1 MKSDAES
8 KTLLSK
14 KTSRPINQSTPHHV
28 ITISTSITFHEQL
41 TTSSSS
47 LDKEETYDNV
57 CVEGFDNSKHVHV
70 NRKSCHKDENVN
82 IIVIF

>member
-8 KTLLSK
+8 KTLISK
-14 KTSRPINQSTPHHV
+14 KTSRTVQSTPHHV
-28 ITISTSITFHEQL
+28 ITISTLITFHEQL

-57 CVEGFDNSKHVHV
+57 CVESYDNSKHVHV
-70 NRKSCHKDENVN
+70 NRKGCNKDEKVN